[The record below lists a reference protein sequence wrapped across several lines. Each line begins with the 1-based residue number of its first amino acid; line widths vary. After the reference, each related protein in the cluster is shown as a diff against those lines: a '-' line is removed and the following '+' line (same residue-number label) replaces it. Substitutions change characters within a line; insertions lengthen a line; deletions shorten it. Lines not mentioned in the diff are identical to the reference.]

1 MLLTMDVGNT
11 NITAGIFVE
20 KDLVELFRIT
30 TKLPRTSDEFGILIR
45 DMIAAKGLDTKQI
58 SAAIIGSVVPNIM
71 YSLTNGI
78 IKYFDVTPVIVG
90 PGIKTGINLGRLN
103 PREVGADRI
112 VDLVAAY
119 EIYGGPTL
127 VIDYGTATTYDV
139 VTEDGVFLAGVTA
152 PGIRTSANAL
162 WKGAARLPEIEIKT
176 PESILATNTITSM
189 QAGLMYGVIGETK
202 YIIEQMKKETGF
214 KDMKVVATGGLGKM
228 ISREVPEINC
238 FDGTLTLKGLRIIYE
253 KQL

>member
-1 MLLTMDVGNT
+1 M
-11 NITAGIFVE
+11 
-20 KDLVELFRIT
+20 
-30 TKLPRTSDEFGILIR
+30 
-45 DMIAAKGLDTKQI
+45 
-58 SAAIIGSVVPNIM
+58 
-71 YSLTNGI
+71 
-78 IKYFDVTPVIVG
+78 
-90 PGIKTGINLGRLN
+90 
-103 PREVGADRI
+103 
-112 VDLVAAY
+112 DLVAAY

-214 KDMKVVATGGLGKM
+214 EDMKVVATGGLGKM

-238 FDGTLTLKGLRIIYE
+238 FDDTLTLKGLRIIYE
-253 KQL
+253 KQQ

>member
-71 YSLTNGI
+71 YSLTNRI

-238 FDGTLTLKGLRIIYE
+238 FDDTLTLKGLRIIYE

>member
-1 MLLTMDVGNT
+1 MDVGNT

-78 IKYFDVTPVIVG
+78 IKYFDVTPAIVG

-238 FDGTLTLKGLRIIYE
+238 FDDTLTLKGLRIIYE

>member
-78 IKYFDVTPVIVG
+78 IKYFDVAPVIVG

-238 FDGTLTLKGLRIIYE
+238 FDDTLTLKGLRIIYE

>member
-1 MLLTMDVGNT
+1 M
-11 NITAGIFVE
+11 
-20 KDLVELFRIT
+20 
-30 TKLPRTSDEFGILIR
+30 
-45 DMIAAKGLDTKQI
+45 
-58 SAAIIGSVVPNIM
+58 
-71 YSLTNGI
+71 
-78 IKYFDVTPVIVG
+78 
-90 PGIKTGINLGRLN
+90 
-103 PREVGADRI
+103 
-112 VDLVAAY
+112 
-119 EIYGGPTL
+119 
-127 VIDYGTATTYDV
+127 

-214 KDMKVVATGGLGKM
+214 QDMRVVATGGLGKM

-238 FDGTLTLKGLRIIYE
+238 FDDTLTLKGLRIIYE
-253 KQL
+253 KQQ